1 MKTQATALSTMDL
14 YSRIMD
20 TETYKSGSYIQRKIL
35 LNSNNVKA
43 LLNAI
48 NVIKNM
54 GYEKWERTTNFRST
68 NKEVLRE
75 LCNNESES

>member
-1 MKTQATALSTMDL
+1 
-14 YSRIMD
+14 
-20 TETYKSGSYIQRKIL
+20 
-35 LNSNNVKA
+35 
-43 LLNAI
+43 
-48 NVIKNM
+48 M